1 MLHRHEAYVRRQE
14 AVIANADR
22 NETLLHESKEKVAS
36 LTSANSQLVAK
47 MAELVREHATLDK
60 RLTQAL
66 LNLEITDSSNR
77 ALLHELQESR
87 SVVARLSAQSARST
101 GWEARLRTLE
111 QERDDINEER
121 KAQSARART
130 AETKSA
136 ALTEQCGALLP
147 ASFDRLLNLFLA
159 KLQAQL
165 NNLREERDAFR
176 LSRTEIS
183 DEILRE
189 ARLRLEALQ
198 QSAAQN
204 TESHEKEF
212 VQMLESLASE
222 NEALKHGS
230 AELQNLLNE
239 SREEIRT
246 LREEV
251 EEHRA
256 ASASPLPGQSGD
268 GTTWSLNAETAR
280 FQRTHRSNA
289 SWAGYVPS
297 ARRSSFG
304 TRVPIARAHSPN
316 YSISRKSINRAP
328 RSPSTEPS
336 EDRTLIHVEDL
347 TLDLEACK
355 RPVSPAL
362 SSPPAA
368 SSLRPYAPSSLSM
381 ELEFAEAESWV
392 NGTPTTPPKARPK
405 PLYLLSRSKG
415 VQTDPVIIIPAS
427 PGPST
432 LSEPSTEPRS
442 ETSSI
447 QEGNGRIM
455 TNLLDRISNSLTKL
469 TQTDVRTLTNRLKR
483 QHIVGADVGH
493 ISRTS
498 ITAIV
503 NEVATLRSQFR
514 SMLEDD
520 KAATSVNR
528 KEFRTLIKLFNDMFA
543 EMGQLRASV
552 NEVVLDPSVG
562 TKLREEALAEGGVD
576 KSKSGGLDIQSWIAP
591 LSKLFTGASTQNSPL
606 PQTSNVL
613 SLSSKKSTLGRVSG
627 PNLASPVPTRL
638 AAKLAPAVSA
648 STTTVN
654 VEFGGNAAVRRAVST
669 TLEGPI
675 PVRTNSTTP
684 QPVVKKQL
692 FGIFA
697 GAPKKPAGK
706 LGGWVVLPSGVV
718 PKSPIAPGSMDT
730 PPVARQGR
738 RVFNNPRRLSRVVDA
753 VVDADVASIASHSSR
768 EEDPEHPQDDN
779 GHHHGRHPTG
789 LLERTLRRRGLSDSS
804 MHSTFL
810 TAARG
815 PPIQRLVTPAG
826 LALCPTDMG
835 HAMGS
840 AIPGSVSDRENMLE
854 TLGRQMGGLRNT
866 AQVSSLQGLLDPDGA
881 GDQQS
886 AIPVTTS
893 RGSTC
898 PNTPSSA
905 TRVLPSH
912 DNQQRS
918 PPKPIPPTSKD
929 KGHRQTAGGKS
940 SSSLSPRP
948 RATHGNKPR
957 TADDSHSSGGFLPSL
972 AAWTNPL
979 EADLLEEDDD
989 GFSGSYTASTRLHG
1003 ALDDGTIGRRTFT
1016 RRPV

>member
-1 MLHRHEAYVRRQE
+1 
-14 AVIANADR
+14 
-22 NETLLHESKEKVAS
+22 
-36 LTSANSQLVAK
+36 
-47 MAELVREHATLDK
+47 MAELIREHATLDK

-66 LNLEITDSSNR
+66 LNLEIADSSNR
-77 ALLHELQESR
+77 TLLHELQESR

-121 KAQSARART
+121 KAQSVRARA
-130 AETKSA
+130 AETKSS
-136 ALTEQCGALLP
+136 ALTERCGALLP
-147 ASFDRLLNLFLA
+147 ACVDYLLNLFLA
-159 KLQAQL
+159 KLQVHL
-165 NNLREERDAFR
+165 DTLREERDAFR

-189 ARLRLEALQ
+189 ARSRLEALQ
-198 QSAAQN
+198 QSVTQN
-204 TESHEKEF
+204 TEFQDKEF

-222 NEALKHGS
+222 NEAFKRGN
-230 AELQNLLNE
+230 AELQNLLND
-239 SREEIRT
+239 SREELRT

-256 ASASPLPGQSGD
+256 ASASPLPGQSGES
-268 GTTWSLNAETAR
+268 TAWSLNAETAR
-280 FQRTHRSNA
+280 FQRTHRPNA
-289 SWAGYVPS
+289 SWAGYIPS
-297 ARRSSFG
+297 PRRSSFG
-304 TRVPIARAHSPN
+304 TRVPITRAHSPN
-316 YSISRKSINRAP
+316 YSISRKSINTAL
-328 RSPSTEPS
+328 RSPSAEPS

-355 RPVSPAL
+355 QPVSPAL
-362 SSPPAA
+362 STPPTA
-368 SSLRPYAPSSLSM
+368 SSLRPYAPSSLSV
-381 ELEFAEAESWV
+381 ELEVAEAENWD
-392 NGTPTTPPKARPK
+392 NGIPPTPPKARHNK
-405 PLYLLSRSKG
+405 LLHLLSRSRG

-432 LSEPSTEPRS
+432 LSDRSTEPHS

-455 TNLLDRISNSLTKL
+455 TNLLDRVSNSLTKL

-493 ISRTS
+493 ISRAS

-503 NEVATLRSQFR
+503 NEVVALRSQFR

-528 KEFRTLIKLFNDMFA
+528 KEFRTLIKLFNEMFA

-562 TKLREEALAEGGVD
+562 TKLREEALAEGGMD
-576 KSKSGGLDIQSWIAP
+576 KGKSGGLDIQSWIAP
-591 LSKLFTGASTQNSPL
+591 LSKLFAGASAQNSPL
-606 PQTSNVL
+606 PQSSNAL
-613 SLSSKKSTLGRVSG
+613 SLSSKKSSLGLVSG
-627 PNLASPVPTRL
+627 ANLASPVPMRL

-669 TLEGPI
+669 TSEVPI
-675 PVRTNSTTP
+675 PARTNSTTP
-684 QPVVKKQL
+684 QPEVKKQL

-697 GAPKKPAGK
+697 GAPRKPARGI
-706 LGGWVVLPSGVV
+706 GGWVVLPSGAG
-718 PKSPIAPGSMDT
+718 PTPRTAPGSMDK

-738 RVFNNPRRLSRVVDA
+738 RVLNNPRRLSRVVDA
-753 VVDADVASIASHSSR
+753 VVDVDAASIASHSSR
-768 EEDPEHPQDDN
+768 EEDPEHLEE
-779 GHHHGRHPTG
+779 HHHGRHPTG

-804 MHSTFL
+804 MHSTFIA
-810 TAARG
+810 AARG

-835 HAMGS
+835 HAIGS

-854 TLGRQMGGLRNT
+854 TLGRQIGALTNT
-866 AQVSSLQGLLDPDGA
+866 AQASSSQGLPGPIGS

-886 AIPVTTS
+886 AIPATTS
-893 RGSTC
+893 RGSTS

-905 TRVLPSH
+905 MRTLPSH

-918 PPKPIPPTSKD
+918 PPKSIPPSSKD
-929 KGHRQTAGGKS
+929 KGPRRTVGGKAP
-940 SSSLSPRP
+940 SSLSPR
-948 RATHGNKPR
+948 AHSTHGNKPR
-957 TADDSHSSGGFLPSL
+957 TADDSYSSGGFIPSL

-979 EADLLEEDDD
+979 EADLLEDDD
-989 GFSGSYTASTRLHG
+989 GFVGSYTAGTRLHG
-1003 ALDDGTIGRRTFT
+1003 ALDDGAIGRRTFT

>member
-1 MLHRHEAYVRRQE
+1 
-14 AVIANADR
+14 
-22 NETLLHESKEKVAS
+22 
-36 LTSANSQLVAK
+36 
-47 MAELVREHATLDK
+47 MAELVREHAALNK

-66 LNLEITDSSNR
+66 LNLEVADSSNR
-77 ALLHELQESR
+77 TLLHELQESR

-111 QERDDINEER
+111 QERDDISEER
-121 KAQSARART
+121 KAQSVRARA
-130 AETKSA
+130 AETKST
-136 ALTEQCGALLP
+136 ALTERCGALLP
-147 ASFDRLLNLFLA
+147 ACVDRLLNLFLA
-159 KLQAQL
+159 KLQIQL
-165 NNLREERDAFR
+165 KTLGEERDAFR

-189 ARLRLEALQ
+189 ARSRLEVLQ
-198 QSAAQN
+198 QSVAQN
-204 TESHEKEF
+204 TESQEKEF

-222 NEALKHGS
+222 TEALKHGN
-230 AELQNLLNE
+230 AELQNLLND
-239 SREEIRT
+239 SREEIRA

-289 SWAGYVPS
+289 SWAGYIPPP
-297 ARRSSFG
+297 RRSSFG

-316 YSISRKSINRAP
+316 YSISRKSINRAR
-328 RSPSTEPS
+328 RSPSEEPS

-362 SSPPAA
+362 STPPTA

-381 ELEFAEAESWV
+381 ELEVAEAENWE
-392 NGTPTTPPKARPK
+392 NGIPPTPPKARHK
-405 PLYLLSRSKG
+405 ALQLLSRSRG

-432 LSEPSTEPRS
+432 LSDRSTEPRS

-455 TNLLDRISNSLTKL
+455 TNLLDRVSNSLTKL

-503 NEVATLRSQFR
+503 NEIAALRSQFR

-520 KAATSVNR
+520 KAVTSVNR
-528 KEFRTLIKLFNDMFA
+528 KEFRTLIKLFNEVFA

-562 TKLREEALAEGGVD
+562 TKLREEALAEGGLD

-591 LSKLFTGASTQNSPL
+591 LSKLFAGPSTQNSLL
-606 PQTSNVL
+606 PQSSNGL
-613 SLSSKKSTLGRVSG
+613 SLSSKKSSLGLVSG
-627 PNLASPVPTRL
+627 TNLASPLPTRL

-675 PVRTNSTTP
+675 PARTNSTTP
-684 QPVVKKQL
+684 QPGIKKQL

-697 GAPKKPAGK
+697 GAPMPARK
-706 LGGWVVLPSGVV
+706 MGGWVVLPSGAA
-718 PKSPIAPGSMDT
+718 PTPLISPGLMDK
-730 PPVARQGR
+730 PPVSRQGR
-738 RVFNNPRRLSRVVDA
+738 RVLNNPRRLSRVVDA

-768 EEDPEHPQDDN
+768 EEDPEHPEDDN
-779 GHHHGRHPTG
+779 ERHHGRRPTG

-804 MHSTFL
+804 MHSTFMA
-810 TAARG
+810 AARG

-826 LALCPTDMG
+826 LALCPTDTG
-835 HAMGS
+835 HAIGS

-854 TLGRQMGGLRNT
+854 TLGRQIGASRNT
-866 AQVSSLQGLLDPDGA
+866 AQASSSQGLLDPFGS
-881 GDQQS
+881 GEQQS

-893 RGSTC
+893 RGSSS
-898 PNTPSSA
+898 PNTPSSSK
-905 TRVLPSH
+905 RVLPTF

-918 PPKPIPPTSKD
+918 PPKPITPSSKD
-929 KGHRQTAGGKS
+929 KGPRRTAGGKTL
-940 SSSLSPRP
+940 SSLSTRIHP
-948 RATHGNKPR
+948 THGNKPR
-957 TADDSHSSGGFLPSL
+957 SADDSHSSGGFIPSL

-979 EADLLEEDDD
+979 EADLLEDDD
-989 GFSGSYTASTRLHG
+989 GFAGSYTAGTRLHG

>member
-1 MLHRHEAYVRRQE
+1 
-14 AVIANADR
+14 
-22 NETLLHESKEKVAS
+22 
-36 LTSANSQLVAK
+36 
-47 MAELVREHATLDK
+47 MAELIREHATLDK

-66 LNLEITDSSNR
+66 LNLEIADSSNR
-77 ALLHELQESR
+77 TLLHELQESR
-87 SVVARLSAQSARST
+87 SAVARLSAQSARST

-121 KAQSARART
+121 KAQSARARA

-147 ASFDRLLNLFLA
+147 GCVDRLLNLFLA
-159 KLQAQL
+159 KLQVQL
-165 NNLREERDAFR
+165 NALREERDAFR

-198 QSAAQN
+198 ESVAQN
-204 TESHEKEF
+204 TESQEKE
-212 VQMLESLASE
+212 VGQMLESLASE
-222 NEALKHGS
+222 NEALKHGN
-230 AELQNLLNE
+230 AELQNLLND

-251 EEHRA
+251 DEHRA

-280 FQRTHRSNA
+280 FQRTHRPNA
-289 SWAGYVPS
+289 SWAGYIPS
-297 ARRSSFG
+297 PRLSSFSS
-304 TRVPIARAHSPN
+304 RVPIARAHSPI
-316 YSISRKSINRAP
+316 YSISRKSFSKAY
-328 RSPSTEPS
+328 RSPSAEPS
-336 EDRTLIHVEDL
+336 EDHTLIHVEDL

-355 RPVSPAL
+355 GPVSPSL
-362 SSPPAA
+362 STPPTA
-368 SSLRPYAPSSLSM
+368 SSLRPYAPSSLSV
-381 ELEFAEAESWV
+381 ELEAAEAENWV
-392 NGTPTTPPKARPK
+392 NGIPPTPPKARTK
-405 PLYLLSRSKG
+405 QLQLLSRSRG

-432 LSEPSTEPRS
+432 LSEPLTDPRS

-447 QEGNGRIM
+447 QESNGRIM
-455 TNLLDRISNSLTKL
+455 TNLLDRVSNSLTKL

-528 KEFRTLIKLFNDMFA
+528 KEFRTLIKLFNEIFA
-543 EMGQLRASV
+543 EMAQLRASV

-562 TKLREEALAEGGVD
+562 TKLREEALAEGGGE

-591 LSKLFTGASTQNSPL
+591 LSKLFAGASSQNSPH
-606 PQTSNVL
+606 PQPSSGQ
-613 SLSSKKSTLGRVSG
+613 SLSSKKSGLGLVSG
-627 PNLASPVPTRL
+627 TNLASPVPMRL
-638 AAKLAPAVSA
+638 SAKLAPAVSA

-669 TLEGPI
+669 TSESSI
-675 PVRTNSTTP
+675 PARTNSTTP

-697 GAPKKPAGK
+697 GAPRTPAGK
-706 LGGWVVLPSGVV
+706 IGGWVMLPPGTVST
-718 PKSPIAPGSMDT
+718 PPIAPGSMDK

-738 RVFNNPRRLSRVVDA
+738 RVANNPRRLSRIVDA
-753 VVDADVASIASHSSR
+753 VVDADAASIASHSSR
-768 EEDPEHPQDDN
+768 EENPEGLEDDN
-779 GHHHGRHPTG
+779 EYQHSRRPTG

-810 TAARG
+810 SAARG

-835 HAMGS
+835 HAMGNT
-840 AIPGSVSDRENMLE
+840 IPGSVSDRDNIFGS
-854 TLGRQMGGLRNT
+854 LGRKMGVFRIIT
-866 AQVSSLQGLLDPDGA
+866 QASSSQGPVDPI
-881 GDQQS
+881 DQQS
-886 AIPVTTS
+886 TIPDTNS
-893 RGSTC
+893 RGSTR

-905 TRVLPSH
+905 MRVLPSQ

-918 PPKPIPPTSKD
+918 PPKPIPPSSKG
-929 KGHRQTAGGKS
+929 KGPRRTAGGNS
-940 SSSLSPRP
+940 ASSLSPRAHATYGNRP
-948 RATHGNKPR
+948 RAT
-957 TADDSHSSGGFLPSL
+957 DDSHSSGGFIPSL

-979 EADLLEEDDD
+979 EADLLEDED
-989 GFSGSYTASTRLHG
+989 GFVGSYTAGTRLHG
-1003 ALDDGTIGRRTFT
+1003 ALDDGAVGRRTFT

>member
-1 MLHRHEAYVRRQE
+1 M
-14 AVIANADR
+14 NA
-22 NETLLHESKEKVAS
+22 
-36 LTSANSQLVAK
+36 
-47 MAELVREHATLDK
+47 
-60 RLTQAL
+60 
-66 LNLEITDSSNR
+66 
-77 ALLHELQESR
+77 
-87 SVVARLSAQSARST
+87 
-101 GWEARLRTLE
+101 LR
-111 QERDDINEER
+111 
-121 KAQSARART
+121 
-130 AETKSA
+130 
-136 ALTEQCGALLP
+136 G
-147 ASFDRLLNLFLA
+147 
-159 KLQAQL
+159 
-165 NNLREERDAFR
+165 ERDAFR

-189 ARLRLEALQ
+189 ARLRLEVLQ
-198 QSAAQN
+198 QSVALN

-222 NEALKHGS
+222 NETLKHGS

-268 GTTWSLNAETAR
+268 GNTWSLNAETAR
-280 FQRTHRSNA
+280 FQRTHRPNA

-316 YSISRKSINRAP
+316 YSISRKSVNRAL

-347 TLDLEACK
+347 TLDIEACK
-355 RPVSPAL
+355 QPVSPAL
-362 SSPPAA
+362 STPPTA
-368 SSLRPYAPSSLSM
+368 SSLRPYAPSSLSV
-381 ELEFAEAESWV
+381 ELEFAETENWV
-392 NGTPTTPPKARPK
+392 NGIPTTSPKSRLK
-405 PLYLLSRSKG
+405 QLHLLNRSKG

-455 TNLLDRISNSLTKL
+455 TNLLDRVSNSLTKL
-469 TQTDVRTLTNRLKR
+469 TQTDIRTLTNRLKR

-503 NEVATLRSQFR
+503 NEVAALRSQFR

-528 KEFRTLIKLFNDMFA
+528 KEFRALIKLFNEMFA

-562 TKLREEALAEGGVD
+562 SKLREEALTEGGVD

-591 LSKLFTGASTQNSPL
+591 LSKLFAGASTQTSPL
-606 PQTSNVL
+606 PQTSNGV
-613 SLSSKKSTLGRVSG
+613 SISTKKSGLGRVSG
-627 PNLASPVPTRL
+627 TSLASPMPTRL

-669 TLEGPI
+669 TSEAPI
-675 PVRTNSTTP
+675 PVRTNNTTP

-697 GAPKKPAGK
+697 GAPRKPAGK
-706 LGGWVVLPSGVV
+706 LGGWVMLPSGAA
-718 PKSPIAPGSMDT
+718 PTSTIAPGSMDK

-738 RVFNNPRRLSRVVDA
+738 RVFNNPRRMSRIVDA
-753 VVDADVASIASHSSR
+753 VVDADAASIASRSSR
-768 EEDPEHPQDDN
+768 EEDQEHHGDDDEHH
-779 GHHHGRHPTG
+779 HHHGRHPTG

-810 TAARG
+810 SAARG

-826 LALCPTDMG
+826 LALCPTDMEP
-835 HAMGS
+835 AMGS

-854 TLGRQMGGLRNT
+854 ILGRKI
-866 AQVSSLQGLLDPDGA
+866 GA
-881 GDQQS
+881 LGSGDQQS
-886 AIPVTTS
+886 TIPVTTS

-905 TRVLPSH
+905 MRVLPPD

-918 PPKPIPPTSKD
+918 PSDQVLPPPKD
-929 KGHRQTAGGKS
+929 KGRRRTAGGKS
-940 SSSLSPRP
+940 SSSLSLRP
-948 RATHGNKPR
+948 HAAHGNKPR
-957 TADDSHSSGGFLPSL
+957 TGDDSHSSGGFIPSL

-979 EADLLEEDDD
+979 ETGLLEEEDD
-989 GFSGSYTASTRLHG
+989 GFVGSYTAGARLQG

>member
-1 MLHRHEAYVRRQE
+1 VRY
-14 AVIANADR
+14 
-22 NETLLHESKEKVAS
+22 
-36 LTSANSQLVAK
+36 
-47 MAELVREHATLDK
+47 
-60 RLTQAL
+60 
-66 LNLEITDSSNR
+66 
-77 ALLHELQESR
+77 SR
-87 SVVARLSAQSARST
+87 CV
-101 GWEARLRTLE
+101 
-111 QERDDINEER
+111 
-121 KAQSARART
+121 
-130 AETKSA
+130 
-136 ALTEQCGALLP
+136 
-147 ASFDRLLNLFLA
+147 DRLLNLFLA
-159 KLQAQL
+159 RLQVQL
-165 NNLREERDAFR
+165 HTLREERDAFR

-189 ARLRLEALQ
+189 ARLRLESLQ
-198 QSAAQN
+198 QSVAQN
-204 TESHEKEF
+204 TESQDKEF

-222 NEALKHGS
+222 NEALKHGN
-230 AELQNLLNE
+230 AEMQNLLND

-268 GTTWSLNAETAR
+268 GAAWSLNAETAR
-280 FQRTHRSNA
+280 FQRTHRPNA
-289 SWAGYVPS
+289 SWTGYMP
-297 ARRSSFG
+297 RRSSFG
-304 TRVPIARAHSPN
+304 TRVPIARTHSPN
-316 YSISRKSINRAP
+316 YSISRKSINKAP
-328 RSPSTEPS
+328 RSPSAEPS

-347 TLDLEACK
+347 TLDIDACK

-362 SSPPAA
+362 STPATA
-368 SSLRPYAPSSLSM
+368 SSLRPYAPSSLSV
-381 ELEFAEAESWV
+381 ELEAAEAENWV
-392 NGTPTTPPKARPK
+392 NGMPPTPPKSRPRH
-405 PLYLLSRSKG
+405 LQLLSRSRG

-432 LSEPSTEPRS
+432 LSDRSTEPHS
-442 ETSSI
+442 ESSSI

-455 TNLLDRISNSLTKL
+455 TNLLDRVSNSVTKL

-503 NEVATLRSQFR
+503 NEVAGLRSQFR

-528 KEFRTLIKLFNDMFA
+528 KEFRTLIKLFNEMFA

-562 TKLREEALAEGGVD
+562 PKLREEALAEGGGE
-576 KSKSGGLDIQSWIAP
+576 KSKSGVLGIQNWIAP
-591 LSKLFTGASTQNSPL
+591 LSKLFAGTAIQNSLLPQSSNGASH
-606 PQTSNVL
+606 
-613 SLSSKKSTLGRVSG
+613 SSKKSSLGLISG
-627 PNLASPVPTRL
+627 TNLASPMPTRL

-669 TLEGPI
+669 TSEGPI
-675 PVRTNSTTP
+675 PARTNSATP
-684 QPVVKKQL
+684 QPVAKKQL

-697 GAPKKPAGK
+697 GAPKKPAAK
-706 LGGWVVLPSGVV
+706 IGGWVVLPSGT
-718 PKSPIAPGSMDT
+718 APTPAGSMDK

-738 RVFNNPRRLSRVVDA
+738 RVLNNPRRLSRVVDA
-753 VVDADVASIASHSSR
+753 VVDADAASIASHLSR
-768 EEDPEHPQDDN
+768 EEDSEHLEDDN
-779 GHHHGRHPTG
+779 EHQHGRHPTG

-810 TAARG
+810 SAARG
-815 PPIQRLVTPAG
+815 PPVQRLVTPAG

-835 HAMGS
+835 YAMGS

-854 TLGRQMGGLRNT
+854 TLERKMGAFMNT
-866 AQVSSLQGLLDPDGA
+866 AQASSPQQPLDPIGG

-886 AIPVTTS
+886 AIPTTTS

-905 TRVLPSH
+905 TRVFPSH

-918 PPKPIPPTSKD
+918 PPKPIPSFSKG
-929 KGHRQTAGGKS
+929 KGPRRTAGSKS
-940 SSSLSPRP
+940 GSSLSPRSH
-948 RATHGNKPR
+948 ATYRNKPR
-957 TADDSHSSGGFLPSL
+957 TADDSHSSGGFIPSL

-979 EADLLEEDDD
+979 EADLLEDDD
-989 GFSGSYTASTRLHG
+989 GFVGSYTAGTRLQG

>member
-1 MLHRHEAYVRRQE
+1 
-14 AVIANADR
+14 
-22 NETLLHESKEKVAS
+22 
-36 LTSANSQLVAK
+36 
-47 MAELVREHATLDK
+47 MAELVREHAALDK

-66 LNLEITDSSNR
+66 LNLEIADSSNR

-121 KAQSARART
+121 KAQSARARA
-130 AETKSA
+130 AETKST

-147 ASFDRLLNLFLA
+147 ACFDRLLTLFLA
-159 KLQAQL
+159 KLEVQL
-165 NNLREERDAFR
+165 NALRGERDAFR

-189 ARLRLEALQ
+189 ARLRLEVLQ
-198 QSAAQN
+198 QSVALN

-230 AELQNLLNE
+230 AELQNLLND

-251 EEHRA
+251 EEYRA

-268 GTTWSLNAETAR
+268 GNTWSLNAETAR
-280 FQRTHRSNA
+280 FQRAHRPNA

-304 TRVPIARAHSPN
+304 TRVPIARAQSPN
-316 YSISRKSINRAP
+316 YSISRKSVNRAL

-347 TLDLEACK
+347 TLDIEACK
-355 RPVSPAL
+355 QPVSPAL
-362 SSPPAA
+362 STPPTA
-368 SSLRPYAPSSLSM
+368 SSLRPYAPSSLSV
-381 ELEFAEAESWV
+381 ELEFAEAENWV
-392 NGTPTTPPKARPK
+392 NGIPTTPPKARLK
-405 PLYLLSRSKG
+405 QLHLLNRSKG
-415 VQTDPVIIIPAS
+415 VQTDPVIVIPAS

-455 TNLLDRISNSLTKL
+455 TNLLDRVSNSLTKL
-469 TQTDVRTLTNRLKR
+469 TQTDIRTLTNRLKR

-503 NEVATLRSQFR
+503 NEVAALRSQFR

-528 KEFRTLIKLFNDMFA
+528 KEFRTLIKLFNEMFA

-591 LSKLFTGASTQNSPL
+591 LSKLFAGASTQTSPS
-606 PQTSNVL
+606 PQTANGPSV
-613 SLSSKKSTLGRVSG
+613 STKKSGLGRVSG
-627 PNLASPVPTRL
+627 TNLASPMPTRL

-669 TLEGPI
+669 TSEAPI
-675 PVRTNSTTP
+675 PVRTNNTTP
-684 QPVVKKQL
+684 QPVVVKKQL

-706 LGGWVVLPSGVV
+706 LGGWVVLPSGAA
-718 PKSPIAPGSMDT
+718 PTSPIAPSSMGK
-730 PPVARQGR
+730 PPVARPGR
-738 RVFNNPRRLSRVVDA
+738 RVFNNPRRMSRIVDA
-753 VVDADVASIASHSSR
+753 VVDADAASIVSRSSR
-768 EEDPEHPQDDN
+768 EEDPEPLEDD
-779 GHHHGRHPTG
+779 GEHHHHGRHPTG

-810 TAARG
+810 SAARG

-826 LALCPTDMG
+826 LALCPTDMEP
-835 HAMGS
+835 AMGS

-854 TLGRQMGGLRNT
+854 ILGRKMGAVG
-866 AQVSSLQGLLDPDGA
+866 S
-881 GDQQS
+881 GDQQP
-886 AIPVTTS
+886 AIPVSTS
-893 RGSTC
+893 RGSTG

-905 TRVLPSH
+905 MRVLPPD
-912 DNQQRS
+912 DNPNPQRS
-918 PPKPIPPTSKD
+918 LSDQIPPPPKD
-929 KGHRQTAGGKS
+929 KGHRRTAGGKS
-940 SSSLSPRP
+940 SSSLSLRP
-948 RATHGNKPR
+948 HATHGNKPR
-957 TADDSHSSGGFLPSL
+957 TADDSHSSGGFIPSL

-979 EADLLEEDDD
+979 EGGLLEEEDD
-989 GFSGSYTASTRLHG
+989 GFVGSYTAGTRLQG

>member
-1 MLHRHEAYVRRQE
+1 
-14 AVIANADR
+14 
-22 NETLLHESKEKVAS
+22 
-36 LTSANSQLVAK
+36 
-47 MAELVREHATLDK
+47 MAELVREHAALDK

-66 LNLEITDSSNR
+66 LNLEIADSSNR
-77 ALLHELQESR
+77 TLLHELQESR

-111 QERDDINEER
+111 QERDDVSEER
-121 KAQSARART
+121 KAQSVRART
-130 AETKSA
+130 AETKST
-136 ALTEQCGALLP
+136 ALIERCGALLP
-147 ASFDRLLNLFLA
+147 PCVDRLLSLFLA
-159 KLQAQL
+159 KLQSQL
-165 NNLREERDAFR
+165 NTLREERDAFR

-189 ARLRLEALQ
+189 ARSRLEILQ
-198 QSAAQN
+198 QSVAQN
-204 TESHEKEF
+204 TESQEKEF

-222 NEALKHGS
+222 NEALKHGN
-230 AELQNLLNE
+230 AELQNLLND

-268 GTTWSLNAETAR
+268 GTAWSLNAETAR
-280 FQRTHRSNA
+280 FQRAHRPNA
-289 SWAGYVPS
+289 SWAGHIPS
-297 ARRSSFG
+297 PRRSSFG
-304 TRVPIARAHSPN
+304 TRVPITRAHSPN
-316 YSISRKSINRAP
+316 YSISRKSINRAH
-328 RSPSTEPS
+328 RSPSAGPS

-362 SSPPAA
+362 STPNTA
-368 SSLRPYAPSSLSM
+368 SSLRPFAPSSLSV
-381 ELEFAEAESWV
+381 ELGVAEAEDWE
-392 NGTPTTPPKARPK
+392 NGIPPTPPKARRK
-405 PLYLLSRSKG
+405 SLHLLSRSRG

-432 LSEPSTEPRS
+432 LSDRSTEPRS

-455 TNLLDRISNSLTKL
+455 TNLLDRVSNSLTKL
-469 TQTDVRTLTNRLKR
+469 TQADVRTLTNRLKR

-503 NEVATLRSQFR
+503 NEVAALRSHFR

-520 KAATSVNR
+520 RAATSVNR
-528 KEFRTLIKLFNDMFA
+528 KEFRTLIKLFNELFA

-562 TKLREEALAEGGVD
+562 TKLREEALSEGGVD
-576 KSKSGGLDIQSWIAP
+576 KSKSGGLGIQSWIAP
-591 LSKLFTGASTQNSPL
+591 LSKLFAGASTQNSPL
-606 PQTSNVL
+606 PQSSNGL
-613 SLSSKKSTLGRVSG
+613 SLSSKKSSLGLVSG
-627 PNLASPVPTRL
+627 TNLVSPMPTRL
-638 AAKLAPAVSA
+638 SAKLAPAVSA

-669 TLEGPI
+669 TSEGPI
-675 PVRTNSTTP
+675 PARTNSTTP

-697 GAPKKPAGK
+697 GAPMPVRK
-706 LGGWVVLPSGVV
+706 LGGWVVLPSGAA
-718 PKSPIAPGSMDT
+718 PTPPITPGPMGR

-738 RVFNNPRRLSRVVDA
+738 RVLNNPRRLSRIVDA

-768 EEDPEHPQDDN
+768 EGDPEDPEDDN

-804 MHSTFL
+804 MHSTFIA
-810 TAARG
+810 AARG

-835 HAMGS
+835 HAIGS
-840 AIPGSVSDRENMLE
+840 AIPGSLSDRENMLE
-854 TLGRQMGGLRNT
+854 TLGRQVGALRNT
-866 AQVSSLQGLLDPDGA
+866 APVSSSQGPLDSIRS

-886 AIPVTTS
+886 VIPVTTS

-905 TRVLPSH
+905 MRVLPPQ
-912 DNQQRS
+912 DDQQRS
-918 PPKPIPPTSKD
+918 PHKPTTPSSKD
-929 KGHRQTAGGKS
+929 KGPRRIAGGKNP
-940 SSSLSPRP
+940 SSLSTRTHS
-948 RATHGNKPR
+948 THGSKPR
-957 TADDSHSSGGFLPSL
+957 SADDSHSSGGFIPSL

-979 EADLLEEDDD
+979 EADLLEEDD
-989 GFSGSYTASTRLHG
+989 GFVGSYTAGTRLHG